1 MRSSDAMAA
10 RARPATARQ
19 VTKAAR
25 AGSPPASAEKK
36 PSRKRSR
43 RCRSLGGSKGILLW
57 FKVYKFIVQEK
68 REKARERERERKT
81 NRARETERDRERER
95 EREIER

>member
-68 REKARERERERKT
+68 REKARERERESE
-81 NRARETERDRERER
+81 REKEREREGQRERER
-95 EREIER
+95 

>member
-95 EREIER
+95 ERER

>member
-68 REKARERERERKT
+68 RERERERASERASERERERER
-81 NRARETERDRERER
+81 ERDRERER
-95 EREIER
+95 ER

>member
-68 REKARERERERKT
+68 REKAREREREK
-81 NRARETERDRERER
+81 NK
-95 EREIER
+95 